1 MKKTKRVK
9 LFELADGAQVV
20 VLREIEIDIDKQSII
35 KLKIYSEIE
44 DKGFVAFEV
53 PLVVDTFKKSE
64 ILFKNTQKLKDFAI
78 GVYNNQMKL
87 IDQDFK
93 SI

>member
-20 VLREIEIDIDKQSII
+20 VLREIDIDKQSII

>member
-9 LFELADGAQVV
+9 LFELADGAQVI
-20 VLREIEIDIDKQSII
+20 VLREIDIDKQSII

-53 PLVVDTFKKSE
+53 PLVSETFKASGV
-64 ILFKNTQKLKDFAI
+64 LFKNTQKLKDFAI

-87 IDQDFK
+87 IDPNFK

>member
-20 VLREIEIDIDKQSII
+20 VLREIDIDIQSII